1 MASIHQDRFISNGPT
16 TPPSTPLNNPV
27 WNSSMVVPFFSP
39 REPMTGSYRGV
50 RNAPGRPVGDVL
62 HFTNG
67 VIGTRIKDGKELVDV
82 RHRAA
87 NEDGA
92 LSMQAKIPVRWNCL
106 IGNINN
112 SSFIKNQS
120 VTIFI

>member
-1 MASIHQDRFISNGPT
+1 M
-16 TPPSTPLNNPV
+16 
-27 WNSSMVVPFFSP
+27 
-39 REPMTGSYRGV
+39 
-50 RNAPGRPVGDVL
+50 GDVL